1 MTTKSDKLRAMML
14 ERPDLFD
21 ALRLTKQERT
31 TVLAVKACNE
41 ECLSHYV
48 ASTLSVS
55 LQSACTLLRRCYDK
69 GYLKRRNIGDK
80 TGGTQ
85 WAYVY
90 AIGGD
95 V

>member
-21 ALRLTKQERT
+21 ALRLTKKERE
-31 TVLAVKACNE
+31 VVMWVKGHGQPCGSHAVAN
-41 ECLSHYV
+41 HV
-48 ASTLSVS
+48 GGS
-55 LQSACTLLRRCYDK
+55 LQSACVVLKACYDK

-90 AIGGD
+90 ALGGD